1 MSAPELQTHHANEP
15 QPTPA
20 NTMNTPQTSTPEHGH
35 AAALQTLFPGG
46 VAALDGSHVRALL
59 AEYVESRA
67 RYTGPMEAPAAR
79 AGTAVGMGM
88 GALYE
93 MRPGGVARIEIGG
106 LMLQRPGFL
115 ARLFLGAVDTV
126 ELADAVETAGRD
138 AAVRSILLVINS
150 PGGAVHGTA
159 ELAAA
164 VAEAANSK
172 PVVALTDGS
181 ACSAAYWVASSCS
194 SIYGSSPSV
203 MAGSIGVVSVH
214 TYTPSAAGAVVTEI
228 KSGKFKTVGSGSK
241 PLTGDD
247 LAHIQERVDYLAT
260 QFINAVAQN
269 RRLLPAAVAAQE
281 ARVYIGQQAVD
292 AGLLDGFMSLSEL
305 ERQMA
310 ADTGRFMRRRSGAA
324 VGTPA
329 PTKASA
335 TAVATT
341 PSATAAQPKQQP
353 VVLAPVTAEAMLKQT
368 AQAEEDIRAEAAEIV
383 RVHKLTTTRWPKV
396 MSWKAWEA
404 VGSAR
409 ARQDGCTLVEG
420 IKREGYLHPYV
431 SISSGAKCGA
441 PGVKPSLQLTQQ
453 QMAERGAAW
462 AKFKGIPV
470 LDAFNWLGMKV

>member
-1 MSAPELQTHHANEP
+1 
-15 QPTPA
+15 
-20 NTMNTPQTSTPEHGH
+20 MNTPQPLTPEHGH

-59 AEYVESRA
+59 TEYVESRA
-67 RYTGPMEAPAAR
+67 RYTGPMEAPTAR
-79 AGTAVGMGM
+79 AGASAGICMGTP
-88 GALYE
+88 YE

-126 ELADAVETAGRD
+126 ELAAAVEAAGRD
-138 AAVRSILLVINS
+138 AAVRSILLVVNS

-194 SIYGSSPSV
+194 SIYGSSPNV

-228 KSGKFKTVGSGSK
+228 KSGKFKTVGSSSK

-247 LAHIQERVDYLAT
+247 LAHIQERIDYLAT

-269 RRLLPAAVAAQE
+269 RRLPPAAVAAQE

-292 AGLLDGFMSLSEL
+292 AGLLDGFMSVGEL
-305 ERQMA
+305 ERQLA
-310 ADTGRFMRRRSGAA
+310 ADPGRFMRRRAGAA
-324 VGTPA
+324 PSAPA

-335 TAVATT
+335 TA
-341 PSATAAQPKQQP
+341 ATAATTWPPKLQP
-353 VVLAPVTAEAMLKQT
+353 VVSAPVTPESLLEQT
-368 AQAEEDIRAEAAEIV
+368 GQAEDDMRAEAAEIV
-383 RVHKLTTTRWPKV
+383 RMHKLTTARWPKV
-396 MSWKAWEA
+396 MTWKAWEA
-404 VGSAR
+404 AGAAR

-431 SISSGAKCGA
+431 SLPTSPKRGDPS
-441 PGVKPSLQLTQQ
+441 VKPSTVLTKKQI
-453 QMAERGAAW
+453 AERGGAW
-462 AKFKGIPV
+462 AQFKGIGV
-470 LDAFNWLGMKV
+470 VEAFQWLGVKV